1 MRLKPGFDQYALF
14 AVRGHGID
22 EVDAAQMVAVGAWA
36 RPVAALGLGLLG
48 DRFGISRMA
57 LLCFVLLIFS
67 HSLFAF
73 TGNAMG
79 TLTLILLNTLVTCI
93 AIFGLR
99 GLYFGLLQ
107 EGQIPLAFTGTA
119 VGLVSVL
126 GYAPDIYIAAVA
138 GFLIDRSPG
147 LEGFQPCS
155 CCCWG
160 SRSRGPSPQYSL
172 NGRQKEHRV
181 IARLKPDK
189 KVTVM
194 PAATKMIIRHTS

>member
-1 MRLKPGFDQYALF
+1 
-14 AVRGHGID
+14 
-22 EVDAAQMVAVGAWA
+22 MVAMGAWA
-36 RPVAALGLGLLG
+36 RPIAALGFGLLG

-57 LLCFVLLIFS
+57 LMCFVLLIFS
-67 HSLFAF
+67 HSLFGF
-73 TGNAMG
+73 TGNAVG
-79 TLTLILLNTLVTCI
+79 TLTLISLNTLVTCI

-147 LEGFQPCS
+147 LEGFQHLFILLLGVS
-155 CCCWG
+155 
-160 SRSRGPSPQYSL
+160 
-172 NGRQKEHRV
+172 
-181 IARLKPDK
+181 IAGGI
-189 KVTVM
+189 
-194 PAATKMIIRHTS
+194 AAILFEREAKRAPGHPPV